1 MKVFVR
7 PTWADRKREASKKYV
22 INQITLI
29 YSISKYDID
38 LLKDPKNDIGWL
50 NKTIA
55 TKVVE

>member
-38 LLKDPKNDIGWL
+38 LLKDPKNDIG
-50 NKTIA
+50 
-55 TKVVE
+55 